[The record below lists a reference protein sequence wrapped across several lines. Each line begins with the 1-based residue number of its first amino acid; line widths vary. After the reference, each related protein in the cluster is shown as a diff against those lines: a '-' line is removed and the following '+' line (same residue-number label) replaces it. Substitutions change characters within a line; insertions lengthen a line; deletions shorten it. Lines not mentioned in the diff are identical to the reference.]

1 MKILLTG
8 VTGKVGAAT
17 AKALAAQPEMKG
29 RVRALARN
37 PEKAANIAALGIE
50 VVKGDLADPAS
61 LKAAFAGVEKA
72 FLVMPNGEEQLTLE
86 KGFVDAAK
94 AAGVKHIVKLSS
106 IEAHHGVTAKV
117 PQMHVAAEDYIK
129 ASGLAWTMLKPTFYM
144 QTLFANA
151 RTIVANGTIVV
162 PCGEGKTGFTDTR
175 DVGAVA
181 AKVLSEPG
189 HEGKS
194 YDLTGPEILNFDQVA
209 AKFGKALGK
218 PITYVRQPM
227 TAYREI
233 LGKFLPPWRA
243 DAVCELFTEDGVGGG
258 LTKPTDTIQKLLGRA
273 PTSLDQFINDHIAM
287 YRGQ

>member
-8 VTGKVGAAT
+8 VTGKVGGAT

-29 RVRALARN
+29 RLRAIARN
-37 PEKAANIAALGIE
+37 PEKAASIAALGVE
-50 VVKGDLADPAS
+50 VVQGDLADPAS
-61 LKAAFAGVEKA
+61 LKSAFADVEKA

-86 KGFVDAAK
+86 KAFVDAAK

-151 RTIVANGTIVV
+151 RTISGNGTIVV

-209 AKFGKALGK
+209 ERFSKALGK
-218 PITYVRQPM
+218 PVTYVRQPM
-227 TAYREI
+227 AAYREI

-243 DAVCELFTEDGVGGG
+243 DAVCELFTEEGVGGG
-258 LTKPTDTIQKLLGRA
+258 LTKPTDTIQKILGRP
-273 PTSLDQFINDHIAM
+273 PTSFDQFIQDHIAM